1 MTEINK
7 IFVDMDGVLA
17 DFERGIELPMFL
29 NGPFTNKDDYD
40 SRKKE
45 LSDKGLFAALPPM
58 PGMELLVNHLKN
70 TGIHWEILTASGAI
84 NRSVVVRDKITWV
97 NKYIHP
103 KPILT
108 ATIKGADKAVY
119 ARPSHVLID
128 DRKSNID
135 AWTGAGGIGIIH
147 TTAKST
153 IEQLESLGISSVA
166 QKTA

>member
-1 MTEINK
+1 MAEINK

-17 DFERGIELPMFL
+17 DFEKGIELPMFL

-58 PGMELLVNHLKN
+58 PGMELLVNYLKN

-84 NRSVVVRDKITWV
+84 NRPVVVRDKTIWV
-97 NKYIHP
+97 NKHIHP
-103 KPILT
+103 KPIVTSTLR
-108 ATIKGADKAVY
+108 GADKAVY
-119 ARPSHVLID
+119 ARPSHILID

-135 AWTGAGGIGIIH
+135 AWTKAGGIGILH
-147 TTAKST
+147 TTAENT
-153 IEQLESLGISSVA
+153 IEELKSHGISAIA
-166 QKTA
+166 QMTA